1 MKDLKHLTYF
11 ENILMEAF
19 NPLIRQAQQEGKI
32 CAAYTCENTPEPLL
46 NLPGVFSSRLR
57 APRSGSMEVATYYLT
72 SFLCEYSR
80 ALLER
85 AVEGGFN
92 FADCVFTPDGC
103 TMMNRCVENMEL
115 LKTLGKDKENFF
127 YSYMEIPMK
136 ADDNGL
142 NLYVVQCRNHILIP
156 LKEHYGIDISDEAIR
171 AAVKEHNRV
180 CELIRAI
187 GEFRKGEHPRITG
200 YEFHVITM
208 ATYAAPKYLIMDKL
222 EETLEEL
229 RTREPDQKFPY
240 GARVVVVG
248 SEVDDID
255 FIRLCEESGAYVCA
269 DRFCYGSYPGRDPI
283 ELNDTEDVL
292 TQICRAYMY
301 RGQCP
306 RYMDSSKMDARR
318 DYVAALAKEYDADG
332 IIYQQMKFCDP
343 WAYEKMLGAHILNED
358 FGYPVLAVDRP
369 YAIGSSGQMRT
380 RVQAFV
386 ESISIKKIRKEAHN
400 G

>member
-1 MKDLKHLTYF
+1 MKELKHLTYF
-11 ENILMEAF
+11 ENILMEAY

-46 NLPGVFSSRLR
+46 NLPGVFSARLR

-85 AVEGGFN
+85 AVEGGYN
-92 FADCVFTPDGC
+92 FADCIFTPDGC

-115 LKTLGKDKENFF
+115 LGTLGKDKENFF
-127 YSYMEIPMK
+127 FSYMEIPMK

-142 NLYVVQCRNHILIP
+142 NLYVVQCRNHILTP

-171 AAVKEHNRV
+171 AAVKEHNKV

-200 YEFHVITM
+200 YEFHIITM

-222 EETLEEL
+222 EETLDEL
-229 RTREPDQKFPY
+229 KTREPDPEFPY

-255 FIRLCEESGAYVCA
+255 FIKLVEESGAYVCA
-269 DRFCYGSYPGRDPI
+269 DRYCYGSYPGRDPI
-283 ELNDTEDVL
+283 ELNDTEDAL

-318 DYVAALAKEYDADG
+318 DYVAALAKEYGADG

-343 WAYEKMLGAHILNED
+343 WAYEKMLGSHILRED
-358 FGYPVLAVDRP
+358 FGYPVLTVDRP

-386 ESISIKKIRKEAHN
+386 ESIDIKKIRKEAHN

>member
-1 MKDLKHLTYF
+1 
-11 ENILMEAF
+11 MEAY

-46 NLPGVFSSRLR
+46 NLPGVFSARLR

-85 AVEGGFN
+85 AVEGGYN
-92 FADCVFTPDGC
+92 FADCIFTPDGC

-115 LKTLGKDKENFF
+115 LGTLGKDKENFF
-127 YSYMEIPMK
+127 FSYMEIPMK

-142 NLYVVQCRNHILIP
+142 NLYVVQCRNHILTP

-171 AAVKEHNRV
+171 AAVKEHNKV

-200 YEFHVITM
+200 YEFHIITM

-283 ELNDTEDVL
+283 ELNDTEDAL

>member
-11 ENILMEAF
+11 ENILMEAY

-46 NLPGVFSSRLR
+46 NLPGVFSARLR

-85 AVEGGFN
+85 AVEGGYN
-92 FADCVFTPDGC
+92 FADCIFTPDGC

-115 LKTLGKDKENFF
+115 LGTLGKDKENFF
-127 YSYMEIPMK
+127 FSYMEIPMK

-142 NLYVVQCRNHILIP
+142 NLYVVQCRNHILTP

-171 AAVKEHNRV
+171 AAVKEHNKV

-200 YEFHVITM
+200 YEFHIITM

-229 RTREPDQKFPY
+229 KTREPDPEFPY

-255 FIRLCEESGAYVCA
+255 FIRLVEESGAYVCA
-269 DRFCYGSYPGRDPI
+269 DRYCYGSYPGRDPI
-283 ELNDTEDVL
+283 ELNDTEDAL

-306 RYMDSSKMDARR
+306 RYMDSTKMDARR
-318 DYVAALAKEYDADG
+318 DYVAALAKEYGADG
-332 IIYQQMKFCDP
+332 VIYQQMKFCDP
-343 WAYEKMLGAHILNED
+343 WAYEKMLGSHILREE
-358 FGYPVLAVDRP
+358 FGYPVLTVDRP

-386 ESISIKKIRKEAHN
+386 ESRDIKKIRKEEHN

>member
-11 ENILMEAF
+11 ENILMEAY

-46 NLPGVFSSRLR
+46 NLPGVFSARLR

-85 AVEGGFN
+85 AVEGGYN
-92 FADCVFTPDGC
+92 FADCIFTPDGC

-115 LKTLGKDKENFF
+115 LGTLGKDKENFF
-127 YSYMEIPMK
+127 FSYMEIPMK

-142 NLYVVQCRNHILIP
+142 NLYVVQCRNHILTP

-171 AAVKEHNRV
+171 AAVKEHNKV

-200 YEFHVITM
+200 YEFHIITM

-229 RTREPDQKFPY
+229 KTREPDPEFPY

-255 FIRLCEESGAYVCA
+255 FIRLVEESGAYVCA
-269 DRFCYGSYPGRDPI
+269 DRYCYGSYPGRDPI
-283 ELNDTEDVL
+283 ELNDTEDAL

-306 RYMDSSKMDARR
+306 RYMDSTKMDARR
-318 DYVAALAKEYDADG
+318 DYVAALAKEYGADG
-332 IIYQQMKFCDP
+332 VIYQQMKFCDP
-343 WAYEKMLGAHILNED
+343 WAYEKMLGSHILREE
-358 FGYPVLAVDRP
+358 FGYPVLTVDRP